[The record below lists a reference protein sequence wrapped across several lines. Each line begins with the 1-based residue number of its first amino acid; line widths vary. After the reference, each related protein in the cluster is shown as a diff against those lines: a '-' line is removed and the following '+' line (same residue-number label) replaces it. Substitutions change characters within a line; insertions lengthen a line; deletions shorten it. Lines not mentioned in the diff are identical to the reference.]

1 MPRAKV
7 EGSKPGVET
16 MAITSEYASDSL
28 RRFFD
33 LSGPYGEVMK
43 SVTLPSFM
51 VVIQRINLGLYALFG
66 ELRAVANWRRLAEE
80 VWPFVDRD
88 PTTPMGEA
96 SRRWEIERGYRSA
109 E

>member
-1 MPRAKV
+1 
-7 EGSKPGVET
+7 
-16 MAITSEYASDSL
+16 
-28 RRFFD
+28 
-33 LSGPYGEVMK
+33 
-43 SVTLPSFM
+43 M

-80 VWPFVDRD
+80 VWPFVDRC